1 MLNQI
6 DEKDQSKDITHIED
20 KTNIPLNKPSNNIF
34 ESNEELKN
42 YYEATEV
49 TEPKEN
55 NIPIFQREGIKKQC
69 ILLEEPKFFMR
80 VLNNIKKE
88 KGLNI
93 YNTYEYIINGLIN
106 MHFEKKRVS
115 TTKIELFRKEWNLD
129 RVPATEAIFVNFM
142 EVFPEFNFFE

>member
-1 MLNQI
+1 
-6 DEKDQSKDITHIED
+6 
-20 KTNIPLNKPSNNIF
+20 
-34 ESNEELKN
+34 
-42 YYEATEV
+42 
-49 TEPKEN
+49 
-55 NIPIFQREGIKKQC
+55 
-69 ILLEEPKFFMR
+69 MR